1 MDGLGLSSAQSLQA
15 LSALLSPQEEP
26 SDDQSVSSNLG
37 PGHIGPQA
45 AKTKDGSVL
54 FFCDV

>member
-1 MDGLGLSSAQSLQA
+1 MDVLGLSSAQSLQA

-37 PGHIGPQA
+37 PGHIGPLA
-45 AKTKDGSVL
+45 SETKDGSL
-54 FFCDV
+54 PFL